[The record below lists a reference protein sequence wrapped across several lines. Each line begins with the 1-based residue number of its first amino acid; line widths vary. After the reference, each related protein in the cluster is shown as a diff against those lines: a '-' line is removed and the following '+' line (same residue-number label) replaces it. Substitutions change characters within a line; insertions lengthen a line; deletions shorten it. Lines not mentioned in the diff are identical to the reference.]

1 MSVSS
6 EPVTRVTEQV
16 HVGKTHSN
24 FGRKPSQVKN
34 LQLFNRFSKKKLKKS
49 IIKSKLELIG

>member
-34 LQLFNRFSKKKLKKS
+34 LQLFNRFSKKKTKK
-49 IIKSKLELIG
+49 IYN